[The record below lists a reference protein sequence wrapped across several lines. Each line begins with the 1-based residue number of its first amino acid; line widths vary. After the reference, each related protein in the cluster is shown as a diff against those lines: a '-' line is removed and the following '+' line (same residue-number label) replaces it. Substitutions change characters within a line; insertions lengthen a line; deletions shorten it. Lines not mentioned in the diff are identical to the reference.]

1 MCIEREATL
10 YSSEEEDEAGA
21 VVKCMRG
28 EEEEREVVYKGEG
41 EERKKSE
48 RLYTKGGRGEERER
62 KTNRKRYIYSSK
74 ELKEP
79 PRIGTV
85 LRISFG
91 AGKG

>member
-28 EEEEREVVYKGEG
+28 EEEAREVVYKGR
-41 EERKKSE
+41 ER
-48 RLYTKGGRGEERER
+48 RGRRARGCVQREGEERER

-79 PRIGTV
+79 PQIGTV